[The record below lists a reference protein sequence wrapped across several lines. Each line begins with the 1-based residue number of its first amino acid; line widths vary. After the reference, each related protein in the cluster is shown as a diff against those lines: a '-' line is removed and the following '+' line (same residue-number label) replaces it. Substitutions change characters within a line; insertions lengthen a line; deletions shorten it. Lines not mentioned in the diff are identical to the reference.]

1 MFWEILEKIAKEIV
15 SVQDINE
22 KQVLAILRNHF
33 SFDIKNNKD
42 TFVNTINVE
51 KLMGEIQK

>member
-1 MFWEILEKIAKEIV
+1 
-15 SVQDINE
+15 VQDINE

-42 TFVNTINVE
+42 TFVNKINVE
-51 KLMGEIQK
+51 KLIGEMQK